1 MFWFGFLG
9 NTHIPHRKNTAGMA
23 AEKIAPP
30 GEVLLPMSQH
40 IGAPATPIVKV
51 GDEVKVG
58 QKIAEASGYVSSPIY
73 ASVSG
78 KVSKIESYL
87 RPDGRTVP
95 AIRIVSDGEMTLSDD
110 ITPPEVNDLE
120 SLVRAVR
127 ESGLVGLGGA
137 GFPTAVKLEGVKKAK
152 IDTVIINGAECEPYI
167 TSDTRTMLE
176 ESDLIKEGIDTLK
189 KYLPDVRSFIF
200 GIEKNKPECIKKL
213 KELFALDEA
222 VRVATLPS
230 LYPQGGEKVIIY
242 NTTMR
247 VVPEGKLPSDVGCIV
262 MNVTSLAFMAKYLK
276 TGECEPYITSDT
288 RTMLEESDLIKEG
301 IDTLKKYLPDVRSFI
316 FGIEKNKPECIKKLK
331 ELFAL
336 DEAVRVATLPS
347 LYPQGGEKVIIYNT
361 TMRVV
366 PEGKLPSDVGC
377 IVMNVTSLAFM
388 AKYLKTGIPLVERS
402 ITVDG
407 SAIKNPKNLVAPIG
421 TPIRALIEAVGGLTE
436 EGGKVIFGGPMMG
449 QAACSLDEPI
459 TKTTGAITA
468 LSIKESTEP
477 PVTDCIHCGRCVEAC
492 PVFLNPTVFSHA
504 LGLEGKDERVAR
516 LEEAKLGLCM
526 ECGCCSYVCPANR
539 PLVQNNRIGKAEI
552 REYKAHLIELAK
564 AKEGR

>member
-9 NTHIPHRKNTAGMA
+9 NTHIPYRKNTAGMA

-152 IDTVIINGAECEPYI
+152 IDTVIINGA
-167 TSDTRTMLE
+167 
-176 ESDLIKEGIDTLK
+176 
-189 KYLPDVRSFIF
+189 
-200 GIEKNKPECIKKL
+200 
-213 KELFALDEA
+213 
-222 VRVATLPS
+222 
-230 LYPQGGEKVIIY
+230 
-242 NTTMR
+242 
-247 VVPEGKLPSDVGCIV
+247 
-262 MNVTSLAFMAKYLK
+262 
-276 TGECEPYITSDT
+276 ECEPYITSDT